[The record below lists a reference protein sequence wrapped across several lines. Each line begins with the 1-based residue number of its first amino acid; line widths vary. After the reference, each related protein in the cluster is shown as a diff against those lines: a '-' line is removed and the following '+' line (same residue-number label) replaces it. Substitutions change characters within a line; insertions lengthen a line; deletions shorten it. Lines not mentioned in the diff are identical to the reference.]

1 VWIIKKVGS
10 PGFPEG
16 GIVMH
21 TSRFHIVVVALLLVG
36 VSATLLARDQKSVNH
51 EDQSKAVNVIRLINA
66 AELWYNK
73 GINTKPGAIEAHG
86 RYASWDELYNSGV
99 LTTVQD
105 EIRSQ
110 ARLSNGHG
118 LVFTLKG
125 SDAVRNSLQWAMV
138 KDLQVSAGPEVMP
151 GYRLDLLVSIDGKSY
166 SLALHDTRDGDGL
179 FSVFSDQS
187 GIIFLGSP
195 LQ

>member
-1 VWIIKKVGS
+1 
-10 PGFPEG
+10 
-16 GIVMH
+16 MH
-21 TSRFHIVVVALLLVG
+21 TSRFHIVVEALLLVG

-118 LVFTLKG
+118 LVFVLKG
-125 SDAVRNSLQWAMV
+125 SDAFRNGLQWAMA

-166 SLALHDTRDGDGL
+166 SLALHDMRDGDGL

-195 LQ
+195 L

>member
-1 VWIIKKVGS
+1 
-10 PGFPEG
+10 
-16 GIVMH
+16 
-21 TSRFHIVVVALLLVG
+21 
-36 VSATLLARDQKSVNH
+36 
-51 EDQSKAVNVIRLINA
+51 
-66 AELWYNK
+66 
-73 GINTKPGAIEAHG
+73 
-86 RYASWDELYNSGV
+86 
-99 LTTVQD
+99 VQD
-105 EIRSQ
+105 EIRAQ

-118 LVFTLKG
+118 LVFVLKG
-125 SDAVRNSLQWAMV
+125 SDAFRNGPQWAMV

-195 LQ
+195 L